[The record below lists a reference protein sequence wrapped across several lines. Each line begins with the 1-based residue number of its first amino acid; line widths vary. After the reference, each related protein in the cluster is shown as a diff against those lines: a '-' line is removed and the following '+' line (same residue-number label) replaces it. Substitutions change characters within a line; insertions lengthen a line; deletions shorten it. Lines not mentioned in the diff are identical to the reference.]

1 MYKYK
6 DILKAL
12 LEFYGNKEIIHTF
25 SYYGDRMDSISF
37 SAAQLIKSFHKI
49 KKLTANVYIF
59 ELEIPEYIR
68 EYCTIIYKEQLISSF
83 IIHGYSGFIED
94 EDNIHIYAYYPES
107 YGDGIGEWCI
117 NKRNYTY
124 IVKPFEIICSVYELN
139 DDIKKSIEE
148 SMQVE
153 DDDVL
158 YKYHLGN
165 YLRTLN
171 PERLHREIK

>member
-49 KKLTANVYIF
+49 KK
-59 ELEIPEYIR
+59 
-68 EYCTIIYKEQLISSF
+68 
-83 IIHGYSGFIED
+83 
-94 EDNIHIYAYYPES
+94 
-107 YGDGIGEWCI
+107 
-117 NKRNYTY
+117 
-124 IVKPFEIICSVYELN
+124 
-139 DDIKKSIEE
+139 SIEE